1 MRVSALLPVL
11 GLLLSDP
18 TAAAS
23 ATSEPRED
31 QIVEASS
38 TSRDQFYDVRGTTA
52 DAVFSSIGKK
62 GLGNTPGRAASG
74 LTESKLSYSLEST
87 YGGNKPCRIL
97 SLQLRLDIVVTLP
110 RHASPNSLNASAR
123 RNWEIYATA
132 VEAHEYR
139 HVEIELRGL
148 EELSTRLRRSVLEG
162 KITAPGKS
170 ACANYVDELLS
181 QQRTLTRSRH
191 EEFHRES
198 AREVR
203 DLQAEARGRLEEF
216 DEETLQDRTTLA
228 EFDQLIRAVRIEYE
242 NEFAALQQKAY
253 GERVEAEAAA
263 ALLVEELNAAIT
275 QRNALVESIE
285 QRRVAR
291 NTLVED
297 LLWIR

>member
-1 MRVSALLPVL
+1 MRVYVLLPML

-18 TAAAS
+18 TASAS
-23 ATSEPRED
+23 ATNEPRQD

-38 TSRDQFYDVRGTTA
+38 TSRDHFYDVRGGTA

-87 YGGNKPCRIL
+87 YGGHKPCQIL
-97 SLQLRLDIVVTLP
+97 SLQLRLEIVVTLP
-110 RHASPNSLNASAR
+110 RHASPNTLSANAR

-148 EELSTRLRRSVLEG
+148 EELSTRLRRSIREG

-216 DEETLQDRTTLA
+216 DEETRQDRVTLA
-228 EFDQLIRAVRIEYE
+228 EFDQLIRTVRIEYE
-242 NEFAALQQKAY
+242 NEVAALQQLAY
-253 GERVEAEAAA
+253 GQRAEAQAA
-263 ALLVEELNAAIT
+263 ASMLVEELNAAIA
-275 QRNALVESIE
+275 QRNALVEAIE
-285 QRRVAR
+285 ERLVAR

-297 LLWIR
+297 LLWVR

>member
-1 MRVSALLPVL
+1 MRVYALLPML

-18 TAAAS
+18 TASAS
-23 ATSEPRED
+23 ATSEPRQD

-38 TSRDQFYDVRGTTA
+38 TSRDHFYDVRGDTA

-110 RHASPNSLNASAR
+110 RHASPNTLSANAR

-148 EELSTRLRRSVLEG
+148 EELSTRLHRSIREG
-162 KITAPGKS
+162 RITAPGKS

-198 AREVR
+198 GTRKAGSPLVRGGGDSIRSRHPRRYGRIILPGHDAARRSRVSLV
-203 DLQAEARGRLEEF
+203 DGAGHVSGRH
-216 DEETLQDRTTLA
+216 
-228 EFDQLIRAVRIEYE
+228 
-242 NEFAALQQKAY
+242 
-253 GERVEAEAAA
+253 
-263 ALLVEELNAAIT
+263 
-275 QRNALVESIE
+275 
-285 QRRVAR
+285 RRVWPSAR
-291 NTLVED
+291 CVVT
-297 LLWIR
+297 

>member
-1 MRVSALLPVL
+1 MRVYALLPML

-18 TAAAS
+18 TASAS
-23 ATSEPRED
+23 ATSEPRQD

-38 TSRDQFYDVRGTTA
+38 TSRDHFYDVRGDTA

-110 RHASPNSLNASAR
+110 RHASPNTLSANAR

-148 EELSTRLRRSVLEG
+148 EELSTRLHRSIREG
-162 KITAPGKS
+162 RITAPGKS

-203 DLQAEARGRLEEF
+203 DLQAEARRRLEAF
-216 DEETLQDRTTLA
+216 DDETRQDRGTLA
-228 EFDQLIRAVRIEYE
+228 EFDQLIRTVRIEYE
-242 NEFAALQQKAY
+242 NEVAELQQLTY
-253 GERVEAEAAA
+253 GQRAEAQAAA
-263 ALLVEELNAAIT
+263 AMLVEELNAAIA

-285 QRRVAR
+285 ERLVAR
-291 NTLVED
+291 NALVED